1 MSLLKQKYGLTL
13 LLGGLC
19 ILGGTLLGGEW
30 MLLDHSAAQVQARL
44 DQPSDSALMPEKL
57 SANDFLMKPK
67 EQYAQQVERPLFIQ
81 GRRPLPPVEPVD
93 ETPPPTPT
101 APPGKLNAKL
111 MGIIDVPSGRKALI
125 YDIKKRRYLSLQ
137 EGEKING
144 WRLTSLSSGKA
155 VLRQGLT
162 TEEILLRKPK
172 PKALPRQAIRRKK
185 IIRGNPPKS

>member
-1 MSLLKQKYGLTL
+1 MSLLKQEYGLTIVL
-13 LLGGLC
+13 AGLC
-19 ILGGTLLGGEW
+19 ALGAVCLGAEW
-30 MLLDHSAAQVQARL
+30 MLLDRSATQIQARL
-44 DQPSDSALMPEKL
+44 DGESKSALLPENL

-81 GRRPLPPVEPVD
+81 TRRPLPPPEPVD
-93 ETPPPTPT
+93 ETPAPAPKT
-101 APPGKLNAKL
+101 PPGKIRAKL

-125 YDIKKRRYLSLQ
+125 YDIKKRRYVSLQ

-155 VLRQGLT
+155 VLRQGLS

-172 PKALPRQAIRRKK
+172 PKSSPKQAVRRKIVRQK
-185 IIRGNPPKS
+185 VPSPN